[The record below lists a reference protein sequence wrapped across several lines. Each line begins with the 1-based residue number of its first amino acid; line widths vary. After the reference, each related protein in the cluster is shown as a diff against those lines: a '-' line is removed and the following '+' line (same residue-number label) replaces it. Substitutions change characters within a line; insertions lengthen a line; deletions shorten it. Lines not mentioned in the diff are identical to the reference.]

1 MKTFN
6 GPKTRPFVQRM
17 QWVFNP
23 VEYMET
29 TVRHH
34 RDIFTSSVT
43 GSEGLIF
50 VNSPEGMQ
58 ELLTRDNKEFYAP
71 GWVNEIVR
79 PLLGDQSVILLDG
92 DRHKR
97 QRKLLMPPFHGERM
111 RNYGE
116 LIQKITREAA
126 AKLKPGQPFI
136 ARNTMQ
142 EITLAVILQAV
153 FGIYEGS
160 RYDELKK
167 LIASLLA
174 VTDSPVS
181 SSLLFFNV
189 LQKDWGAWS
198 PWGRF
203 LRMRKKVDELLFAE
217 IEERRQN
224 WDESRADILTLMM
237 AARDEDGQP
246 MTDEE
251 LRDELLTLLFAGHET
266 TATALAWALYWVHR
280 EPEVYQKLIQELET
294 LPENAD
300 PMTIFRLPYLTAVC
314 NEALRIYPV
323 AMLTFP
329 RVTKEPTEFMG
340 YQLEAERALV
350 GCIYLLHQ
358 REDLYP
364 EPKQFKPER
373 FLERKFSPY
382 EFCPFGAGARQCI
395 GMALAQFEMKLALA
409 QILRDYDL
417 TLLEKRPVKPARR
430 GITLSPVGGIKMK
443 MNGKRTP
450 SKSAAVPATV

>member
-1 MKTFN
+1 MKTLTR
-6 GPKTRPFVQRM
+6 PKTNNFIQRL
-17 QWVFNP
+17 QWVFDP
-23 VEYMET
+23 IQYMET
-29 TVRHH
+29 NAQQH
-34 RDIFTSSVT
+34 RDIFTTSVA
-43 GSEGLIF
+43 GRLIF
-50 VNSPEGMQ
+50 VNSPEGIQ
-58 ELLTRDNKEFYAP
+58 QLLTRDSKEFEAP
-71 GWVNEIVR
+71 GSINGILR
-79 PLLGDQSVILLDG
+79 PLLGDQSVMLLDG

-97 QRKLLMPPFHGERM
+97 QRKLLMPPFHGDRM

-116 LIQKITREAA
+116 LILKITQKAT
-126 AKLKPGQPFI
+126 AKWKPGQPFI

-153 FGIYEGS
+153 FGIYEES
-160 RYDELKK
+160 RYDKLKQ
-167 LIASLLA
+167 LIASLVA
-174 VTDSPVS
+174 VTDSPLT
-181 SSLLFFNV
+181 SSLLFFQF

-203 LRMRKKVDELLFAE
+203 IRMRQKLDKLLFAE

-224 WDESRADILTLMM
+224 WDESRTDILTLMM

-280 EPEVYQKLIQELET
+280 QPEVYQKLIQELES
-294 LPENAD
+294 LPKNVD

-329 RVTKEPTEFMG
+329 RVVKEKTELMG
-340 YQLEAERALV
+340 YELEPGMSLV

-358 REDLYP
+358 RKDLYP

-373 FLERKFSPY
+373 FLERKYSPY
-382 EFCPFGAGARQCI
+382 EFLPFGAGARQCI

-409 QILRDYDL
+409 QILLDYDL
-417 TLLEKRPVKPARR
+417 TLLEKRPVQPARR
-430 GITLSPVGGIKMK
+430 GVTLSPQGGIKMM

-450 SKSAAVPATV
+450 SKSVAIPATV

>member
-1 MKTFN
+1 MQQLT
-6 GPKTRPFVQRM
+6 GPKTSAFIQHIK
-17 QWVFNP
+17 WVLDP
-23 VEYMET
+23 VDYMEST
-29 TVRHH
+29 AQQYP
-34 RDIFTSSVT
+34 DIFTTNVT
-43 GSEGLIF
+43 SGNRLIF
-50 VNSPEGMQ
+50 VNSPEGM
-58 ELLTRDNKEFYAP
+58 EKILTRDTKEFSAP
-71 GWVNEIVR
+71 GSVNGILR
-79 PLLGDQSVILLDG
+79 PLLGAQSVILLDG

-111 RNYGE
+111 RTYGE
-116 LIQKITREAA
+116 LILKITQQATE
-126 AKLKPGQPFI
+126 KWKPGQPFI
-136 ARNTMQ
+136 ARDTLQ

-160 RYDELKK
+160 RYDELKT
-167 LIASLLA
+167 LITGLLS

-181 SSLLFFNV
+181 SSLLFFPF

-203 LRMRKKVDELLFAE
+203 LRIRQKIDKLLFAE

-224 WDESRADILTLMM
+224 WDESRSDILNLMM

-266 TATALAWALYWVHR
+266 TATAMAWGLYWIHR
-280 EPEVYQKLIQELET
+280 QPEVYQTLMQELET

-314 NEALRIYPV
+314 NETLRIYPV
-323 AMLTFP
+323 GMLTFP
-329 RVTKEPTEFMG
+329 RIVHEPMEFLG
-340 YQLEAERALV
+340 YELQPGMSLV
-350 GCIYLLHQ
+350 GCIFLLHH

-364 EPKQFKPER
+364 EPNQFKPER
-373 FLERKFSPY
+373 FLDRKFSPY
-382 EFCPFGAGARQCI
+382 EFLPFGGGVRQCI
-395 GMALAQFEMKLALA
+395 GMALAQFELKLAIA
-409 QILRDYDL
+409 HILQNYHL

-430 GITLSPVGGIKMK
+430 GVTLSPVGGIKMTSSP
-443 MNGKRTP
+443 R
-450 SKSAAVPATV
+450 

>member
-1 MKTFN
+1 MKTLK
-6 GPKTRPFVQRM
+6 GIKTHPLVQRL

-23 VEYMET
+23 VKYMET
-29 TVRHH
+29 NVQED
-34 RDIFTSSVT
+34 RDIFKTTVT
-43 GSEGLIF
+43 GKGGLIF
-50 VNSPEGMQ
+50 VNSPEGIQ
-58 ELLTRDNKEFYAP
+58 ELLTHDTKEFSAP
-71 GWVNEIVR
+71 GSVNGILR

-116 LIQKITREAA
+116 LIQKITRSAA
-126 AKLKPGQPFI
+126 AKWKPGQAFI

-160 RYDELKK
+160 RYDELKQ
-167 LIASLLA
+167 LITSLLA

-181 SSLLFFNV
+181 SSLLFFTA

-203 LRMRKKVDELLFAE
+203 LRIRQKVDKLLFAE

-224 WDESRADILTLMM
+224 WDENRTDILSLMM

-266 TATALAWALYWVHR
+266 TATAMAWALYWVYR
-280 EPEVYQKLIQELET
+280 EPKVYEKLIQELET

-323 AMLTFP
+323 GMLTFP
-329 RVTKEPTEFMG
+329 RVVKEPTEFMG
-340 YQLEAERALV
+340 YQLEAGGVLV
-350 GCIYLLHQ
+350 GCIYLLHH

-382 EFCPFGAGARQCI
+382 EFCPFGAGVRQCI

-417 TLLEKRPVKPARR
+417 TLLEKTPVKPARR
-430 GITLSPVGGIKMK
+430 GVTLSPVGGIKMM

-450 SKSAAVPATV
+450 SKSVAVPATV

>member
-1 MKTFN
+1 MKPLN
-6 GPKTRPFVQRM
+6 SLKTNNFIQRL
-17 QWVFNP
+17 QWVFDP
-23 VEYMET
+23 IQYMET
-29 TVRHH
+29 NAQHH
-34 RDIFTSSVT
+34 QDIFTTSVA
-43 GSEGLIF
+43 GRLIF
-50 VNSPEGMQ
+50 VNSPEGIQ
-58 ELLTRDNKEFYAP
+58 KLLTHDTKEFSAP
-71 GWVNEIVR
+71 GSVNGILR

-97 QRKLLMPPFHGERM
+97 QRKLLMPPFHGDRM

-116 LIQKITREAA
+116 LILKITQQATE
-126 AKLKPGQPFI
+126 KWKPGQPLI
-136 ARNTMQ
+136 ARNTMR

-160 RYDELKK
+160 RYDELKQ

-174 VTDSPVS
+174 VTDSPIS
-181 SSLLFFNV
+181 SSLLFFQF

-203 LRMRKKVDELLFAE
+203 LRMRQKIDQLLFAE
-217 IEERRQN
+217 IEDRRQN
-224 WDESRADILTLMM
+224 WDENRTDILNLMM

-246 MTDEE
+246 MSDEE

-266 TATALAWALYWVHR
+266 TATAMAWALYWIHR
-280 EPEVYQKLIQELET
+280 QPEVYQKLIQELET
-294 LPENAD
+294 LPENPD

-314 NEALRIYPV
+314 NETLRIYPV
-323 AMLTFP
+323 GMLTFP
-329 RVTKEPTEFMG
+329 RMVHEPMEFMG
-340 YQLEAERALV
+340 YQLEPGMSLV
-350 GCIYLLHQ
+350 GCIYLLHH

-382 EFCPFGAGARQCI
+382 EFSPFGAGARQCI

-409 QILRDYDL
+409 YILQNYHL
-417 TLLEKRPVKPARR
+417 TLLENHPVKPARR
-430 GITLSPVGGIKMK
+430 GVTLSPVGGIKMM
-443 MNGKRTP
+443 MNGRRTP
-450 SKSAAVPATV
+450 SKSVAIPATV

>member
-1 MKTFN
+1 MKTLN
-6 GPKTRPFVQRM
+6 SPKTSPLIQRL

-23 VEYMET
+23 LEYMET
-29 TVRHH
+29 NVKIN
-34 RDIFTSSVT
+34 RDIFNTQVT
-43 GSEGLIF
+43 GGVGLIF

-58 ELLTRDNKEFYAP
+58 ELLTRDTKEFYAP
-71 GWVNEIVR
+71 GSINEILK
-79 PLLGDQSVILLDG
+79 PLLGEQSVMLLDG

-111 RNYGE
+111 RTYGE
-116 LIQKITREAA
+116 LILNITQQAT

-136 ARNTMQ
+136 ARNAMQ

-160 RYDELKK
+160 RYDKLKQ
-167 LIASLLA
+167 LITSLLA

-181 SSLLFFNV
+181 SSLLFFTS

-203 LRMRKKVDELLFAE
+203 LRMRQKVDQLLFAE

-224 WDESRADILTLMM
+224 WDENRTDILNLMM

-246 MTDEE
+246 MADEE
-251 LRDELLTLLFAGHET
+251 LRDELLTLLVAGHET
-266 TATALAWALYWVHR
+266 TATAMAWALYWIHR
-280 EPEVYQKLIQELET
+280 QPEVYQKLIQELES

-329 RVTKEPTEFMG
+329 RVTKEPTQLLG
-340 YQLEAERALV
+340 YELEANIGLA
-350 GCIYLLHQ
+350 GCIYLLHH

-382 EFCPFGAGARQCI
+382 EFLPFGSGARQCI

-409 QILRDYDL
+409 QILLDYDL
-417 TLLEKRPVKPARR
+417 TLLEKRPVKAARR
-430 GITLSPVGGIKMK
+430 GVTLSPVGGIKMM

-450 SKSAAVPATV
+450 SKSVAIPATV